1 MFPAKTPEEAVSI
14 DEYLESRR
22 RSLKASD
29 LRAMRR
35 HVKAFQGKAHQAAA
49 EKRIELLRGM
59 QLMLGIL
66 GSEDL
71 DRQTDPLPDD
81 LAELGVAMHY
91 LLKGFDLIPDSLE
104 GIGLA
109 DDEWVVAR
117 VLQRHPGLLFA
128 SQPPLA

>member
-1 MFPAKTPEEAVSI
+1 MLPEKAPEEAVSI

-22 RSLKASD
+22 RTMKADD

-35 HVKAFQGKAHQAAA
+35 HVGAFKGKADQATD
-49 EKRIELLRGM
+49 ERRTELLRGM
-59 QLMLGIL
+59 RLMLELL
-66 GSEDL
+66 GSEGL
-71 DRQTDPLPDD
+71 ERQTDPLPDD
-81 LAELGVAMHY
+81 IAELGVAMHY